1 MRKVQLECIVFR
13 KKGKNHEFLLLKR
26 ISEKGGFWQPPC
38 GGMEETDNSLL
49 DAAYRELSEEANISR
64 KDVLKVFDN
73 VHYFEI
79 NKHYLT
85 GEHILPIKEYVLG
98 FEVKPDF
105 TPTIANNIY
114 IEHEEMRWVGFEEAL
129 KLLKWE
135 NNKEGFK
142 KLYSL
147 ITKKQKKSM
156 K

>member
-26 ISEKGGFWQPPC
+26 IPEKGGFWQPPC
-38 GGMEETDNSLL
+38 GGMEETDKSLL
-49 DAAYRELSEEANISR
+49 DAAYRELSEEANTTK
-64 KDVLKVFDN
+64 KDVISIIEN
-73 VHYFEI
+73 VHSFEI
-79 NKHYLT
+79 TKHYLT
-85 GEHILPIKEYVLG
+85 GEPILPIKEYVLG

-105 TPTIANNIY
+105 TPTIDNNIY
-114 IEHEEMRWVGFEEAL
+114 TEHEEMRWVGFKEAL

-142 KLYSL
+142 KLHSL
-147 ITKKQKKSM
+147 ITKKHKKTI